1 MAYALNAY
9 NLRSGGRTPNIW
21 KGSSQ
26 IRSGKL
32 QGGIPEGP
40 ARDPL
45 GSLDSRRLL

>member
-1 MAYALNAY
+1 MTKTVVAGPQTY
-9 NLRSGGRTPNIW
+9 G
-21 KGSSQ
+21 SQ